1 MAFSRPASRLPR
13 RRRAAVAAFA
23 TTPALAN
30 RQGMART
37 SSQGDR
43 AAGAGG
49 PADLV
54 GRYVASATGRTVQ
67 AVVLHREP
75 HGRRWH
81 YRHRRGGESRA
92 GRLHAAGGGV
102 AAHQRGNPEPQQA
115 LPVDARFHRRV
126 RYPFPPMRFWW
137 CIRQVPAKNVKDL
150 IALAKA
156 KPGALTYA
164 SSGPGSNKH
173 LGGELF
179 KLMTGTDILHVAYKG
194 STGARNDIIGGH
206 VNMMFDEVPSVAPNV
221 LAGQVRALGVT
232 GKQSAPAG
240 CRTSRRFRKR
250 ACRATSTQVGS
261 ASMVPVGTPKP
272 IVDLLNAEMRAMVA
286 RPDVK
291 ATWEKLGTETM
302 SMTPAE
308 SRSLPACRNRQV
320 DEGGKGR
327 EHQTRV
333 NAGKAYAICHR
344 HVRRLFIAG
353 TDASPLLRSRPLPP
367 LPNRRRNGL
376 IGRSGCWSR
385 SAPAGRPTR
394 CRATCRTALRNS
406 PTDSR

>member
-1 MAFSRPASRLPR
+1 MAFSRLASRYGL
-13 RRRAAVAAFA
+13 RAAALAVAAFA
-23 TTPALAN
+23 VTPALAQSAGQWPE
-30 RQGMART
+30 RPVKVIVPL
-37 SSQGDR
+37 
-43 AAGAGG
+43 GAGG

-54 GRYVASATGRTVQ
+54 GRYVAQQLGERFKQSFFIENRTG
-67 AVVLHREP
+67 
-75 HGRRWH
+75 
-81 YRHRRGGESRA
+81 
-92 GRLHAAGGGV
+92 AAGIIGTAEAAKAAADGYTLLVV
-102 AAHQRGNPEPQQA
+102 ASPHINVEILSPNKPYQLMRDFTA
-115 LPVDARFHRRV
+115 VSISFSTDAVLVVH
-126 RYPFPPMRFWW
+126 PS
-137 CIRQVPAKNVKDL
+137 VPAKNVKEL

-232 GKQSAPAG
+232 GAKRSSGLPDIPTVSEAG
-240 CRTSRRFRKR
+240 VPGYEHTGWF
-250 ACRATSTQVGS
+250 GI
-261 ASMVPVGTPKP
+261 MVPVGTPKP

-308 SRSLPACRNRQV
+308 SEAFLHAEIEKWTKV
-320 DEGGKGR
+320 
-327 EHQTRV
+327 V
-333 NAGKAYAICHR
+333 KAANIK
-344 HVRRLFIAG
+344 LE
-353 TDASPLLRSRPLPP
+353 
-367 LPNRRRNGL
+367 
-376 IGRSGCWSR
+376 
-385 SAPAGRPTR
+385 
-394 CRATCRTALRNS
+394 
-406 PTDSR
+406 